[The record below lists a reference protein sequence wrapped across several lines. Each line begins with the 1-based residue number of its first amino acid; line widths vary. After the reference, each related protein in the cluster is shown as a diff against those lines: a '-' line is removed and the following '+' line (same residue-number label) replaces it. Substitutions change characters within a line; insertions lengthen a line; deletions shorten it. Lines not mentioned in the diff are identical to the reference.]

1 MRSKR
6 RNIDGCSYSW
16 RRRWRNKGCGEDAED
31 RMCRYIVPCNTWV
44 VRSSSGTQHL
54 VSILASC
61 IEMYT
66 AEATDSR
73 YIVII
78 GDLVVFARCL
88 LFKRLTPFMMY
99 LAETTDA
106 HYTLCVEDVIVFMR
120 LLLFFFFDDHRIA
133 ISSKVTKLI
142 CRRHSRRQ

>member
-16 RRRWRNKGCGEDAED
+16 RRRWRNEGCGEDAED
-31 RMCRYIVPCNTWV
+31 RMYRYIVPCNTWMA
-44 VRSSSGTQHL
+44 RSSSGTQPL
-54 VSILASC
+54 VSVLASC

-66 AEATDSR
+66 VEVTDSQC
-73 YIVII
+73 IVII
-78 GDLVVFARCL
+78 GDLVVLTRCL
-88 LFKRLTPFMMY
+88 LFKWSISFMMY
-99 LAETTDA
+99 LPETTDF
-106 HYTLCVEDVIVFMR
+106 HYTLCVEEIVIVLR
-120 LLLFFFFDDHRIA
+120 LLFFFDAHRIA

>member
-1 MRSKR
+1 
-6 RNIDGCSYSW
+6 
-16 RRRWRNKGCGEDAED
+16 
-31 RMCRYIVPCNTWV
+31 MCRYIVPCNTWV
-44 VRSSSGTQHL
+44 ARSSSGTEHL
-54 VSILASC
+54 VFILVSC

-78 GDLVVFARCL
+78 GDLVVLARCL
-88 LFKRLTPFMMY
+88 LFKRLISFMMY

-106 HYTLCVEDVIVFMR
+106 HYTLCIEDVIVFMR
-120 LLLFFFFDDHRIA
+120 LFFFDDHRIA

>member
-1 MRSKR
+1 
-6 RNIDGCSYSW
+6 
-16 RRRWRNKGCGEDAED
+16 
-31 RMCRYIVPCNTWV
+31 MCRYIVPCNTWV
-44 VRSSSGTQHL
+44 ARSSSGTEHL
-54 VSILASC
+54 VFILVSC

-78 GDLVVFARCL
+78 GDLVVLARCL
-88 LFKRLTPFMMY
+88 LFKWLISFMMY
-99 LAETTDA
+99 LPETTDF
-106 HYTLCVEDVIVFMR
+106 HYTLCVEEIVIVLR
-120 LLLFFFFDDHRIA
+120 LLFFFDAHRIA